1 MDVAMQSDDEVAIVD
16 APQAKE
22 AAAAQPAPPR
32 RVNEVWPPGDFDS
45 ITTWGPAPWR
55 ELSPEEAAVKAE
67 KMRLERQTYVTK
79 AEGEL
84 KRAVDQSLKEMRTP
98 TSADQLKKKAFTNGK
113 GLTMWEAFTIKLEA
127 IQQIYCERD
136 KNSYAFLKVR
146 CAGGTCC
153 GA

>member
-16 APQAKE
+16 APQVKE

-45 ITTWGPAPWR
+45 IPSWGPAPWR
-55 ELSPEEAAVKAE
+55 ELSPEEAAMKAE
-67 KMRLERQTYVTK
+67 KMRLELEIYVPK

-98 TSADQLKKKAFTNGK
+98 TSADQLKKKPFTNGK
-113 GLTMWEAFTIKLEA
+113 GLTMYDAYTIKLEA
-127 IQQIYCERD
+127 IQQIYCGRA
-136 KNSYAFLKVR
+136 KNSFAFLNVR